1 MKTKL
6 LLPILIFLFGFNQI
20 AKADSPLTSTDL
32 SSAYTNEKI
41 IKKAADK
48 NGILTTDLMKYLTK
62 KSNPI
67 AVKIAIINKL
77 GWDINGKNNAEIF
90 WNYLQKKMKFKNLQ
104 DFKNRAD
111 ADLLICYAYLK
122 GLDNYFDV
130 KESMSFAQM
139 ARKKDN
145 KKSYTIN
152 IVCGLIE
159 AQNGFSGDWCEV
171 WKSTDMVRNNKSL
184 NQDLKEDV
192 IKNIFE
198 YMDLYKEECK

>member
-32 SSAYTNEKI
+32 SSAYANEKI

-48 NGILTTDLMKYLTK
+48 NGILTADLMKYLTK

-77 GWDINGKNNAEIF
+77 GWDIKGKNNAEIF
-90 WNYLQKKMKFKNLQ
+90 LNYLQKKMKFKNLQ

-130 KESMSFAQM
+130 KESMSFAQE

-171 WKSTDMVRNNKSL
+171 WKSTDKVRKNKSL

-192 IKNIFE
+192 VKNIFE